1 MDSRPPDTNTGKRLR
16 NVVVAWSGGKDC
28 ALALY
33 LTLAQTHLKV
43 AGLLTT
49 ITEDYGRVSMHGVR
63 EVLLE
68 EQAKALGLPLFKV
81 GISANCSNSEYEE
94 KMSEML
100 SHLRGRGVESVVFGD
115 IFLEDVRAFREKNLA
130 SVGMRGAF
138 PLWGINSQQVADNFV
153 RLGFKALVV
162 CVDTEVLNAT
172 FVGREF
178 NEEFLRMLPADVD
191 PCGENGEFHTF
202 VYDGPIFRQSVSFER
217 GRVVLREE
225 RFCFCDLLPRR

>member
-33 LTLAQTHLKV
+33 LTLAQTRLKV
-43 AGLLTT
+43 VGLLTT

-68 EQAKALGLPLFKV
+68 EQARALGLPLFKV
-81 GISANCSNSEYEE
+81 SIPADCSNSEYEE

-130 SVGMRGAF
+130 SVGMRGAL
-138 PLWGINSQQVADNFV
+138 PLWGINSQQVADNFI
-153 RLGFKALVV
+153 RLGFKAVVV

-172 FVGREF
+172 FAGREF

-202 VYDGPIFRQSVSFER
+202 VYDGPIFRWSVGFKR
-217 GRVVLREE
+217 GRMVLREE
-225 RFCFCDLLPRR
+225 RFCFCDLLPCG